1 MSHLDLLAL
10 PAQACPCDADAVFAD
25 NTFIT
30 RRPSYCM
37 PKTLSNAALATA
49 YGRNCR
55 KVLDF
60 LTWDDAELRIRE
72 IWETLPVD
80 LTWVIAK
87 PRIRSGWD
95 QGARASRLPDGVRP
109 PR

>member
-1 MSHLDLLAL
+1 
-10 PAQACPCDADAVFAD
+10 
-25 NTFIT
+25 
-30 RRPSYCM
+30 M

-55 KVLDF
+55 KVLDY

-80 LTWVIAK
+80 LIWEIAK
-87 PRIRSGWD
+87 PRIRIGWD
-95 QGARASRLPDGVRP
+95 QDARASRRADGVP
-109 PR
+109 QPR

>member
-1 MSHLDLLAL
+1 MSPGL
-10 PAQACPCDADAVFAD
+10 PGFADPDAVIAD
-25 NTFIT
+25 NPFIAT
-30 RRPSYCM
+30 RASYGM

-55 KVLDF
+55 KVLDY

-80 LTWVIAK
+80 LIWEIAK

-95 QGARASRLPDGVRP
+95 QDVRALRRADGVP
-109 PR
+109 QPR